1 MRKDVQPNFRRCPFQ
16 YRVMGILS
24 FLLLPE
30 IFLVISGTSGTFM
43 RSYSDKVH
51 SHIVVLSQNL
61 TDFQRLRCGLVN
73 STAPAKNPGGRSEQ
87 TPTFFRFEMRCRT
100 VEVYTLLFA
109 LLLDN
114 INQFICIRKFHLCI
128 TEYNHIAASRQCF
141 FHKLKKYYAVFA
153 AGKGNMETIK

>member
-1 MRKDVQPNFRRCPFQ
+1 
-16 YRVMGILS
+16 MGILS

-30 IFLVISGTSGTFM
+30 IFLVISARVGTFM
-43 RSYSDKVH
+43 RSYSRQSPFPH
-51 SHIVVLSQNL
+51 SRSFPKPHGFSASEVRPCEQYSTSEEPWREVR
-61 TDFQRLRCGLVN
+61 TDANFLPV
-73 STAPAKNPGGRSEQ
+73 
-87 TPTFFRFEMRCRT
+87 EMRCRT

-141 FHKLKKYYAVFA
+141 FTSSRSTMLSLPPEKATWKQSSDFCRRLY
-153 AGKGNMETIK
+153 IS